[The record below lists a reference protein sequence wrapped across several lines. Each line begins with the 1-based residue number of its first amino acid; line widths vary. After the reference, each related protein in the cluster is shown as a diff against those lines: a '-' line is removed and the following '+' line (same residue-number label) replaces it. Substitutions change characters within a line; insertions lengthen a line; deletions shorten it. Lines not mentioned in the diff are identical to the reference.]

1 MELAPMY
8 LETERKL
15 YTLAIGALALSIL
28 LVLLT
33 RVQLISREIVVA
45 LVRSI
50 GSGTAVAIGETILLQ
65 LLTALICAVPLKLTR
80 NRLSA
85 FDCLL
90 LGGAAMAP
98 TLMSSACEPLGWS
111 WLTIATAPL
120 LFMLVF
126 RALQNVPP
134 SSWLDAFY
142 SDQKP
147 WVSIAFA
154 GMFALQISLMFILT
168 AGKGTIFKLS
178 ILLALAGAVLAMLA
192 RRFDRRLLSIAAAA
206 VFAYNL
212 AVYVKV
218 WLKYPGLTAF
228 SCSDA

>member
-1 MELAPMY
+1 MY

-65 LLTALICAVPLKLTR
+65 LLTALICVVPLKLTR

-218 WLKYPGLTAF
+218 WLKYPGLIAF

>member
-1 MELAPMY
+1 MY